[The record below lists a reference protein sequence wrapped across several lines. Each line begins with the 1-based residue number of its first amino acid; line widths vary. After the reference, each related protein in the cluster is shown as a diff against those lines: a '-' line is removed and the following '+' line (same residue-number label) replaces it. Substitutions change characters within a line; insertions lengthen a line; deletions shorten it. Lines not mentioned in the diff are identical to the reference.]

1 MAQILTRVVSLG
13 NHWEVTSTSD
23 MAVSSAISTLILACL
38 KLVTFTP
45 QLCELANV
53 QIENADGSRHV
64 FELKTVEQSGAYF
77 LCANCKGFST
87 GPVPTPSALRFNIRF
102 TPTGEIVAACET
114 NREDLPPGLCS
125 PQGQGADN
133 GSCPNDGMCFGNAA
147 QEELADEIVK
157 RNLLP
162 FPSGDQDIDHRVAHA
177 IIEMNA
183 GHGDRAITTLSNIL
197 EKYPKNVA
205 AHYARGVAYARKGL
219 GNQQFA
225 LLSISDFTVC
235 VEKEPKHAEGYE
247 RRAEVYIT
255 MNQFKEALDDL
266 NNALRLQPS
275 SRLRFSSGIVHLLL
289 ENFAEAEVEFK
300 KNLEEDSDDK
310 GPVYILT
317 YFHLGLAQ
325 YYRGRLRN
333 SIEVFKEVLKL
344 QPDYVEACVSLGQ
357 AYKEL
362 GNFKAARSRFDQA
375 LSLNPNHTLSL
386 QLKGSLLY
394 HSGDPESSRTVLQ
407 QCLRVDPENSS
418 CQYLLALSNV
428 ALGQFYNGVKLSTKV
443 MIKSLPE
450 LKISPERVRAQYIR
464 EYARYLHAS
473 LDMPLSHLQPEVCV
487 PTKIYL
493 KIKAIGRLYL

>member
-1 MAQILTRVVSLG
+1 MLAA
-13 NHWEVTSTSD
+13 TSN
-23 MAVSSAISTLILACL
+23 MAVSSAISLFILACL
-38 KLVTFTP
+38 KLVAFTP
-45 QLCELANV
+45 QLCQLANV

-64 FELKTVEQSGAYF
+64 FEMKAVEESGAYF

-87 GPVPTPSALRFNIRF
+87 GPVPTPSALRFNVRF
-102 TPTGEIVAACET
+102 TPTGEVVTACET
-114 NREDLPPGLCS
+114 HRKDLPPGLCS
-125 PQGQGADN
+125 PEGQGADNN
-133 GSCPNDGMCFGNAA
+133 GSCPNDGVCFGNVA

-177 IIEMNA
+177 IVEMNA
-183 GHGDRAITTLSNIL
+183 GQWDRAITMLSNIL
-197 EKYPKNVA
+197 DKYPKNVA

-219 GNQQFA
+219 GNHQLA
-225 LLSISDFTVC
+225 SLSISDFTVC

-255 MNQFKEALDDL
+255 MNHFKEALDDL
-266 NNALRLQPS
+266 KNAVSLQPN
-275 SRLRFSSGIVHLLL
+275 SRLRFSSGIVNLLL
-289 ENFAEAEVEFK
+289 ENFAEAEVQFK
-300 KNLEEDSDDK
+300 KNLEEDSGDK
-310 GPVYILT
+310 GPVYILS

-344 QPDYVEACVSLGQ
+344 QPNHVEACVSLAQ

-362 GNFKAARSRFDQA
+362 GNLKAAHSRFDQA
-375 LSLNPNHTLSL
+375 LLLSPNHTLSL

-394 HSGDPESSRTVLQ
+394 HSGDPVSARGVLQ

-428 ALGQFYNGVKLSTKV
+428 ALGQFYSGIKLSTKV

-473 LDMPLSHLQPEVCV
+473 LDVPLNQLQPEVCL
-487 PTKIYL
+487 PPKIQ
-493 KIKAIGRLYL
+493 IK